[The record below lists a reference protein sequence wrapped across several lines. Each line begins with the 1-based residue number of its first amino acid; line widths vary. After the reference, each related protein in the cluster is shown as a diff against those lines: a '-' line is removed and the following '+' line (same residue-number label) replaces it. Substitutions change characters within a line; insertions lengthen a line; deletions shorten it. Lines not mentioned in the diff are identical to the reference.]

1 MYKRQ
6 NYKKILE
13 DITVSR
19 ETAEREAD
27 ARSEALCAVNDELR
41 AIDTEL
47 KSTGMKLFKLACL
60 GQDIT
65 PLKERNQFLCAERKR
80 IIVSLGYPEDYT
92 EPKYS
97 WTVCN
102 DTGFSGVNMCTC
114 MRRELIKRGYQN
126 SGIGGLV
133 DTQSFDTFSLIYY
146 TEGEQRDYMASV
158 LRACRDYAENF
169 NVATSGNVLFIGGT
183 GLGKTHLS
191 TSIARVVIEK
201 GNNVVYESA
210 QNIFSD
216 FETEH
221 FSSKYA
227 HPRLTSS

>member
-27 ARSEALCAVNDELR
+27 ARSEALCAANDELR

-97 WTVCN
+97 CAICS
-102 DTGFSGVNMCTC
+102 DTGFTHEGTKYCSCL
-114 MRRELIKRGYQN
+114 RERLVRENIKS
-126 SGIGGLV
+126 SGIGNLIEK
-133 DTQSFDTFSLIYY
+133 QSFDNFRLDVYESNPEHYKMMKAIL
-146 TEGEQRDYMASV
+146 QRAKQ
-158 LRACRDYAENF
+158 YADTYPNCP
-169 NVATSGNVLFIGGT
+169 TTLLL
-183 GLGKTHLS
+183 LGKTGTGKTHIS
-191 TSIARVVIEK
+191 TSIAGSLKTSLTHTKTTVSRAVTVRMSPKQQSIS
-201 GNNVVYESA
+201 NA
-210 QNIFSD
+210 
-216 FETEH
+216 
-221 FSSKYA
+221 
-227 HPRLTSS
+227 TSS